1 MGPKEIGLRDDRVM
15 GRGAVEVRMGWRE
28 TEAEGVGFPAAW
40 GWGRW
45 GQCHPEAKESPG
57 GVPYTE
63 GGRQAEG
70 PTPTCQRNSSC
81 FFGEETP
88 DRCLISLALCW
99 AEPERRSRS
108 QALELQRERLQRCK
122 HGSFQNF

>member
-1 MGPKEIGLRDDRVM
+1 MGKKKKKKGGEGRGGGG
-15 GRGAVEVRMGWRE
+15 GRGA
-28 TEAEGVGFPAAW
+28 EGGGSPAAG

-88 DRCLISLALCW
+88 DRCLISQALCW

-108 QALELQRERLQRCK
+108 QALELQRECLQRCK